1 MNRPLRHTAVFCG
14 VLMLALLVRAT
25 WVQFVQADKLA
36 NDPNNRRV
44 KIEAFSYPRGNII
57 VGGRPVTG
65 SVATSGDFKYKR
77 TYKDGP
83 MYAPVTGFASQAQG
97 TSFLEGVYGDVLSGK
112 DDRLALKQA
121 KSVLTG
127 EKPRG
132 GDVLTTIDPKAQKAA
147 YKGLTDLNA
156 KGAVVALDPR
166 NGKILA
172 LASTPSYDPSQFAG
186 ISNAESKKFKAL
198 DADKSKPLSN
208 RALRETYAPGS
219 TFKILTAAAA
229 LEHGVIS
236 DINAPTGAPT
246 PYPLPQSTN
255 KIGNDVPGAPC
266 DKASLKTGM
275 QYSCNNVFLDTA
287 LKVGKDKMRETA
299 EKFGFNSDVY
309 DKGFGDMRAA
319 KSLYPEKLNKPDT
332 ALTGM
337 GQGSLTSTPMQM
349 AMVTAALAN
358 DGKLMMPHVVDEVR
372 GPDLSTL
379 EKPEPK
385 QKSQAVSAE
394 TAKKVQEM
402 MEYTVSN
409 GTASKAKI
417 DGVTVGGKTGTAQH
431 GANVNDERPY
441 AWFVSYAKQSDGSS
455 PVAVA
460 VFVDPKDIDIPRSEI
475 AGGKL
480 GGPIA
485 KSVMEA
491 VLKK

>member
-1 MNRPLRHTAVFCG
+1 MNRPLRHIAVFCG
-14 VLMLALLVRAT
+14 ALVLALLVRAT
-25 WVQFVQADKLA
+25 WVQFVQGDDLA

-57 VGGRPVTG
+57 VDGKPITG

-77 TYKDGP
+77 TYKDGA

-97 TSFLEGVYGDVLSGK
+97 TTFLEGIYNKLLSGK
-112 DDRLALKQA
+112 DDKLALKRA
-121 KSVLTG
+121 KDILTG

-132 GDVLTTIDPKAQKAA
+132 GDVITTIDPKAQKAA

-166 NGKILA
+166 NGRVLA
-172 LASTPSYDPSQFAG
+172 LASTPSYDPSVFAG
-186 ISNAESKKFKAL
+186 ISGAEGRKFKEL
-198 DADKSKPLSN
+198 DADKTKPLSN

-229 LEHGVIS
+229 LEHGVVT
-236 DINAPTGAPT
+236 DIDASSGAPA
-246 PYPLPQSTN
+246 PYQLPLSTT
-255 KIGNDVPGAPC
+255 KIGNDVAGAPC

-275 QYSCNNVFLDTA
+275 QWSCNNVFLDTA

-299 EKFGFNSDVY
+299 EKFGFNSDIY
-309 DKGFGDMRAA
+309 DDELGDLLAT
-319 KSLYPEKLNKPDT
+319 KSLYPDKLDKPQT

-349 AMVTAALAN
+349 ATVVAALAN
-358 DGKLMMPHVVDEVR
+358 DGKLMMPHIVDELR
-372 GPDLSTL
+372 GPDLSTIQ
-379 EKPEPK
+379 KFEPK
-385 QKSQAVSAE
+385 LKSQAVSAD

-402 MEYTVSN
+402 MEYTVN
-409 GTASKAKI
+409 EGTASKAKI

-460 VFVDPKDIDIPRSEI
+460 VFVDPKDMDIPRAEI

-485 KSVMEA
+485 KQVMEA
-491 VLKK
+491 VLNK

>member
-1 MNRPLRHTAVFCG
+1 MNRPLRRTAVFCG

-57 VGGRPVTG
+57 VGGKPVTG

-77 TYKDGP
+77 TYTDGK
-83 MYAPVTGFASQAQG
+83 MYAPVTGFASQAMG
-97 TSFLEGVYGDVLSGK
+97 SSFLEGTYNKVLSGK

-147 YKGLTDLNA
+147 YNELTKLKAN
-156 KGAVVALDPR
+156 GAVVALEPTTGR
-166 NGKILA
+166 VLA
-172 LASTPSYDPSQFAG
+172 MASTPSYDPSKFAG
-186 ISNAESKKFKAL
+186 ISNAEARKFKAL

-208 RALRETYAPGS
+208 RALRETWAPGS
-219 TFKILTAAAA
+219 TFKIVTAAAA

-236 DINAPTGAPT
+236 DINAPTNAPT
-246 PYPLPQSTN
+246 PYQLPQSTM
-255 KIGNDVPGAPC
+255 KVPNDVRDAPC
-266 DKASLKTGM
+266 ANASLKTGM
-275 QYSCNNVFLDTA
+275 QWSCNNVFLDTA

-299 EKFGFNSDVY
+299 EKFGFNSTVY
-309 DKGFGDMRAA
+309 DKQFGDLLAA
-319 KSLYPEKLNKPDT
+319 KSLYPEKLNKPET
-332 ALTGM
+332 AMTGM
-337 GQGSLTSTPMQM
+337 GQSSMTSTPMQM
-349 AMVTAALAN
+349 AMVAAAFAN
-358 DGKLMMPHVVDEVR
+358 DGKLMMPHLVDELR
-372 GPDLSTL
+372 GPDLSTIQ
-379 EKPEPK
+379 KFEPK
-385 QKSQAVSAE
+385 QMSQAVSPG

-402 MEYTVSN
+402 MEYTVSD
-409 GTASKAKI
+409 GTANKAKI

-431 GANVNDERPY
+431 GVNVDDERPY
-441 AWFVSYAKQSDGSS
+441 AWFVSYAKKSDGSS

-460 VFVDPKDIDIPRSEI
+460 VFVDPKDMNIPRSEI